1 VSTNSRVCPLV
12 NEAGIPSSAECA
24 GSPQTLGWLVLFK
37 TQSRDQGL
45 GRSTIRESWPR
56 WRLLGIGVLLFA
68 VGCGAVINTLG
79 GMGRWGWKPS
89 PKVARHDT
97 SFVSGGRRILVE
109 RFSPAATGLAHLG
122 IRTRHHPAVLV
133 LHSSAGMLGRGG
145 ANVRGWADA
154 FAERGFVAYVVHY
167 FDRTGDVRTDDARED
182 SVFPQWTATLR
193 DAVTFAR
200 ADAEVDPLRVDAFG
214 ISLGGYMALAL
225 GAHDQR
231 VSRLV
236 ILSGGFFEALA
247 PEVRRLPP
255 TLLLHG
261 DADDVVPV
269 ERARRVD
276 STLTRLRVPHA
287 LVVYPGG
294 SHGLD
299 DELEPD
305 AIKRSLLFLDAPHAT
320 DGVARA
326 LAGRVARRS
335 P

>member
-1 VSTNSRVCPLV
+1 
-12 NEAGIPSSAECA
+12 
-24 GSPQTLGWLVLFK
+24 
-37 TQSRDQGL
+37 RDDDVGHARD
-45 GRSTIRESWPR
+45 GGKPR
-56 WRLLGIGVLLFA
+56 RWKYARWGVLLFV

-79 GMGRWGWKPS
+79 GVGKWGWNPS

-97 SFVSGGRRILVE
+97 SFVSGGRRIFVE
-109 RFSPAATGLAHLG
+109 RFAPMPTGLAHLG
-122 IRTRHHPAVLV
+122 IHTRHHPAILV

-167 FDRTGDVRTDDARED
+167 FDRTGDTRTDDARED
-182 SVFPQWTATLR
+182 TIFPQWTSTLS
-193 DAVTFAR
+193 DAISFAR
-200 ADAEVDPLRVDAFG
+200 ADVDVDSMRVDAFG

-225 GAHDQR
+225 GAADRR

-236 ILSGGFFEALA
+236 ILSGGFFDALA

-261 DADDVVPV
+261 DADDIVPIA
-269 ERARRVD
+269 RAHAVD
-276 STLTRLRVPHA
+276 STLSRLGVPHA

-299 DELEPD
+299 DDLEPD
-305 AIKRSLLFLDAPHAT
+305 AIKRSVLFLEASHARE
-320 DGVARA
+320 GAVRA
-326 LAGRVARRS
+326 LSGENHAGFPIPHHGS
-335 P
+335 